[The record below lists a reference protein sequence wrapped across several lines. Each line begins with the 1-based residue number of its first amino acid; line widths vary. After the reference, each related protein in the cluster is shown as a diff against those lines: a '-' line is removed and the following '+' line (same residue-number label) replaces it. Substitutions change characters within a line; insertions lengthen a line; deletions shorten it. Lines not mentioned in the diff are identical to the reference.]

1 MLVNEGSGWPRAP
14 GWRAPH
20 TAGTAKCVWHQTII
34 SLEGCEAGAPR
45 AILTAKQPAMSA
57 NKTRSPGSVPL
68 PAPISS
74 PGFGIWGFFSFCVVL
89 PAGAF
94 AALKKQQVKHPHTVY
109 LVLPL
114 GFPRLPC
121 HFPTGLGS
129 AAVFMG

>member
-1 MLVNEGSGWPRAP
+1 
-14 GWRAPH
+14 
-20 TAGTAKCVWHQTII
+20 
-34 SLEGCEAGAPR
+34 
-45 AILTAKQPAMSA
+45 MSA
-57 NKTRSPGSVPL
+57 NKTARREASLSSLPSPHRGLGFLGGLV
-68 PAPISS
+68 
-74 PGFGIWGFFSFCVVL
+74 GFGLVFFCVVL

-94 AALKKQQVKHPHTVY
+94 EALKNKQVKHPQMVY